1 VPDPKTDPY
10 DSEETQ
16 NEHIRYPNPAI
27 EVIELYGRL
36 RALRR
41 ALADIRHSYAVLAA
55 ACRATLSG
63 FSFEGGDVYVTDAE
77 NQPLDNCEVTEH
89 EFNPYPNPAV
99 EAATLG
105 AQLGAFRRAYANLV
119 AACRAALL
127 AQRDGEADPWA
138 YLRDELPEPPPG
150 HPLHPDHDDQA
161 HSSAARG
168 GR

>member
-1 VPDPKTDPY
+1 MPVPDPKSDPY
-10 DSEETQ
+10 DSKETE

-36 RALRR
+36 HQLRR
-41 ALADIRHSYAVLAA
+41 ALTDTRHGYQLLVA

-63 FSFEGGDVYVTDAE
+63 LSIGGDALTNCDAHSY
-77 NQPLDNCEVTEH
+77 DDSEVTEH
-89 EFNPYPNPAV
+89 EFNPYPNPAA

-150 HPLHPDHDDQA
+150 HPLHP
-161 HSSAARG
+161 HSDTGNRVGG